1 MSLCADYCEYLLFPV
16 ILVRIIRTRVK
27 KLNPITTHEHFPFR
41 YVMFIN
47 SVSDCHMD
55 KLAAGNTAFPKVS
68 GKQNCFSEC
77 NSDFSIDL
85 QNNIIVLFYNWIRS
99 RDVCY

>member
-1 MSLCADYCEYLLFPV
+1 M
-16 ILVRIIRTRVK
+16 K
-27 KLNPITTHEHFPFR
+27 KLNPITTPEHVPLS

-47 SVSDCHMD
+47 SVSDCRTD
-55 KLAAGNTAFPKVS
+55 KLAAGNTAFPKGS
-68 GKQNCFSEC
+68 GKQNCFREC

-85 QNNIIVLFYNWIRS
+85 QNNIIVLFYNWIRF